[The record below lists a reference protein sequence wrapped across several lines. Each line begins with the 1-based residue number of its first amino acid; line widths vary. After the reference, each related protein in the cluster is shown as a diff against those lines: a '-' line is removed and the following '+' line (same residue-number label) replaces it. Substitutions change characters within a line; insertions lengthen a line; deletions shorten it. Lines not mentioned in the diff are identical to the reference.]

1 MEHVAN
7 IKRFGSVGSSNI
19 EKKILLIRR
28 RLKVVLEPEGAA
40 QKKVKC
46 EQQKKCTNSRRTAI
60 IFKGILM
67 GLIVK
72 EHEKM

>member
-19 EKKILLIRR
+19 EKKILLIRK

-40 QKKVKC
+40 QKKSNVSN
-46 EQQKKCTNSRRTAI
+46 KKNAPTVEELQLCL
-60 IFKGILM
+60 K
-67 GLIVK
+67 VY
-72 EHEKM
+72 